1 MRLLSRRDR
10 NASSAAETVP
20 TPLVLHAASLV
31 LAYPDEQLLDNVGTI
46 RAALAGTPAEEQF
59 APVLAHLD
67 GDLPDR
73 AGDPTSRLAR
83 LQAFHVQE
91 FDLSRKHSLHLSYWT
106 DGDTRRRGAALV
118 DVQRVYRESGL
129 DVDMAG
135 ELPDYLPLV
144 LEFTAAS
151 PEAGLPLLD
160 RFRASLEL
168 IRMGLEADAIPHA
181 GALAAVCA
189 CLPGEPA
196 KTRAEVQARFGEVQ
210 PIEFVGLSESAR
222 G

>member
-10 NASSAAETVP
+10 DASAAAETVP

-31 LAYPDEQLLDNVGTI
+31 LAYPDDELLENIGTI
-46 RAALAGTPAEEQF
+46 RAALAGTSAEAQF
-59 APVLAHLD
+59 APVLEHLAGEGPGRD
-67 GDLPDR
+67 GDPS
-73 AGDPTSRLAR
+73 SRLAR

-91 FDLSRKHSLHLSYWT
+91 FDLSRKHSMHLSYWT

-118 DVQRVYRESGL
+118 DTQRVYRESGL
-129 DVDMAG
+129 DVDLAG

-168 IRMGLEADAIPHA
+168 IRMGLEADSIPHA
-181 GALAAVCA
+181 GVLAAVCA

>member
-1 MRLLSRRDR
+1 MRLLPRRDR
-10 NASSAAETVP
+10 DDSRAHEAAP
-20 TPLVLHAASLV
+20 TPIILHAASLV
-31 LAYPDEQLLDNVGTI
+31 LAYPDEHLLDNLETI
-46 RAALAGTPAEEQF
+46 RTALAGTSVEAQF
-59 APVLAHLD
+59 ATLLSNLG
-67 GDLPDR
+67 GDLHGRD
-73 AGDPTSRLAR
+73 GDPTTRLAR

-129 DVDMAG
+129 GVYIGG
-135 ELPDYLPLV
+135 ELPDYLPLM
-144 LEFTAAS
+144 LEFAAAS
-151 PEAGLPLLD
+151 PDAGLPLLQ

-168 IRMGLEADAIPHA
+168 IRLELIADSLPHA
-181 GALAAVCA
+181 GVLAAVCD

-196 KTRAEVQARFGEVQ
+196 QTRAEVQARFGDVQ

>member
-1 MRLLSRRDR
+1 MRLLPRRDR
-10 NASSAAETVP
+10 DGSRAHETVP

-31 LAYPDEQLLDNVGTI
+31 LAYPDEQLLDNLETI
-46 RAALAGTPAEEQF
+46 RTALAGTSVEDQF
-59 APVLAHLD
+59 APLLAHLC
-67 GDLPDR
+67 GDLPGR
-73 AGDPTSRLAR
+73 EGDPTTRLAR

-129 DVDMAG
+129 GVDMAG
-135 ELPDYLPLV
+135 ELPDYLPLM

-151 PEAGLPLLD
+151 PEAGLPLLH

-168 IRMGLEADAIPHA
+168 IRLGLMADSLPHA
-181 GALAAVCA
+181 GVLAAVCA

-196 KTRAEVQARFGEVQ
+196 QTRAEVQARFGDVQ